1 MSDEITFNFTDVD
14 NELSFDEPKFTQE
27 DPVEQDIEETD
38 SEEQESPVDSNVHP
52 EHDTYLAIY
61 DAMMFEDKFE
71 KTYKLGK
78 RYSCVIS
85 TRSADADLKI
95 SRQLDGMNFKTM
107 HALQSLSALL
117 TLSHSLVELNGMD
130 LRDKSISERYEF
142 IRGKSSHLIEML
154 SRHMVDF
161 DSLVRE
167 ALSYGELNF

>member
-1 MSDEITFNFTDVD
+1 MSDEITFNFEDVD
-14 NELSFDEPKFTQE
+14 TSIDFDAPQAEVENTEEP
-27 DPVEQDIEETD
+27 EQDQDALD
-38 SEEQESPVDSNVHP
+38 SEAPQKHP
-52 EHDTYLAIY
+52 EHDEYLAIY
-61 DAMMFEDKFE
+61 DAMMFEDKYE

-78 RYSCVIS
+78 RYNCVIS

-95 SRQLDGMNFKTM
+95 SRNLDGQNFKTM

-117 TLSHSLVELNGMD
+117 TLSYSLVELNGKD
-130 LRDKSISERYEF
+130 LRDMTTMDRYEF
-142 IRGKSSHLIEML
+142 IRGKSSHIIEML

>member
-1 MSDEITFNFTDVD
+1 MSEEIAFNFADVD
-14 NELSFDEPKFTQE
+14 NDLHFEEPTLEVEKPEELEEPEASSE
-27 DPVEQDIEETD
+27 DK
-38 SEEQESPVDSNVHP
+38 HP
-52 EHDTYLAIY
+52 SHAEYMDIY
-61 DAMMFEDKFE
+61 DKMMFEDKYE

-78 RYSCVIS
+78 RYTCVIS
-85 TRSADADLKI
+85 TRSADADLMI
-95 SRQLDGMNFKTM
+95 SRQLDGMDFKTM

-117 TLSHSLVELNGMD
+117 TLSHSLVELNGED
-130 LRDKSISERYEF
+130 LRDKSAADRYKF

>member
-1 MSDEITFNFTDVD
+1 MSDEITFNFADVD
-14 NELSFDEPKFTQE
+14 NELNFDEPQVEVET
-27 DPVEQDIEETD
+27 PVEPEQ
-38 SEEQESPVDSNVHP
+38 EEQVEGDQHP

-61 DAMMFEDKFE
+61 DAMMFEDKYE

-78 RYSCVIS
+78 RYTCVIS
-85 TRSADADLKI
+85 TRSADSDLKI

-117 TLSHSLVELNGMD
+117 TLSHSLVELNGKD
-130 LRDKSISERYEF
+130 LRDMSISERYEF
-142 IRGKSSHLIEML
+142 IRSKSSHLIEML

>member
-1 MSDEITFNFTDVD
+1 MSDEITFNFADVD
-14 NELSFDEPKFTQE
+14 NELNFDEPQVEVET
-27 DPVEQDIEETD
+27 PVEPEQ
-38 SEEQESPVDSNVHP
+38 EEQVEGDQHP
-52 EHDTYLAIY
+52 EHDTYLVIY
-61 DAMMFEDKFE
+61 DAMMFEDKYE

-78 RYSCVIS
+78 RYTCVIS
-85 TRSADADLKI
+85 TRSADSDLKI

-117 TLSHSLVELNGMD
+117 TLSHSLVELNGKD
-130 LRDKSISERYEF
+130 LRDMSISERYEF
-142 IRGKSSHLIEML
+142 IRSKSSHLIEML